1 MASLFLMETLLNQ
14 PPYQAYSYA
23 YPHKSAYRPLEPPLS
38 LGDVWAQEDRRAL
51 FLYIHI
57 PFCEMR
63 CGFCNLFTL
72 ARPTNDLYQHYI
84 DALKRQA
91 EQLIEC
97 LKDYSFAR
105 FAIGGGTPTFLDEVS
120 LAAVL
125 NIAQETLGA
134 VPSSVE
140 VSPETATLGKLSL
153 LAERGVDRISIGIQ
167 SFIEAENRAIHR
179 RQHLKTVNQSLER
192 IRQSGFPTLN
202 VDLIYG
208 IEGQTIASWLYSLR
222 EVLRFQPE
230 EIYLYPL
237 YVRPLTGLDRKKR
250 RDDLSPDKRMQLYQ
264 AGREFLLANGYHQIS
279 MRFFRAAHA
288 PNQNGPIYCCQ
299 EDGMVGL
306 GSGARSYTRALHYS
320 TEYAVSRTSVKE
332 IIMDYCQRKSFSVAD
347 YGIVLD
353 DNDQKRRYLIKS
365 LLHIDGLNLEAY
377 QHRFATDA
385 LADFPEIAELLR
397 LGLCE
402 CDEQQM
408 IPTSK
413 GLTYSDLIGPWL
425 VSQSV
430 QQRMDSFVLQ

>member
-1 MASLFLMETLLNQ
+1 METLLNQ

-38 LGDVWAQEDRRAL
+38 LGEVWAQEDRRAL

-105 FAIGGGTPTFLDEVS
+105 LAIGGGTPTFLDEVS

-134 VPSSVE
+134 ENIPSSVE

-153 LAERGVDRISIGIQ
+153 LAELRVDRISIGIQ

-208 IEGQTIASWLYSLR
+208 IEGQTLASWLYSLR

-230 EIYLYPL
+230 EVYLYPL

-250 RDDLSPDKRMQLYQ
+250 HDDLSPDKRMQLYQ

-347 YGIVLD
+347 YGIRLD

-377 QHRFATDA
+377 RHRFATDA

-402 CDEQQM
+402 CDEQQL

>member
-1 MASLFLMETLLNQ
+1 METLLNQ

>member
-1 MASLFLMETLLNQ
+1 
-14 PPYQAYSYA
+14 
-23 YPHKSAYRPLEPPLS
+23 
-38 LGDVWAQEDRRAL
+38 
-51 FLYIHI
+51 
-57 PFCEMR
+57 
-63 CGFCNLFTL
+63 
-72 ARPTNDLYQHYI
+72 
-84 DALKRQA
+84 
-91 EQLIEC
+91 
-97 LKDYSFAR
+97 
-105 FAIGGGTPTFLDEVS
+105 
-120 LAAVL
+120 
-125 NIAQETLGA
+125 
-134 VPSSVE
+134 
-140 VSPETATLGKLSL
+140 
-153 LAERGVDRISIGIQ
+153 
-167 SFIEAENRAIHR
+167 
-179 RQHLKTVNQSLER
+179 
-192 IRQSGFPTLN
+192 
-202 VDLIYG
+202 
-208 IEGQTIASWLYSLR
+208 
-222 EVLRFQPE
+222 
-230 EIYLYPL
+230 
-237 YVRPLTGLDRKKR
+237 
-250 RDDLSPDKRMQLYQ
+250 MQLYQ

-347 YGIVLD
+347 YGIRLD

-377 QHRFATDA
+377 RHRFATDA

-402 CDEQQM
+402 CDEQQL